1 MGRLEGQVALVTGA
15 SRGIGA
21 AIARALAAEGARV
34 GVNYRV
40 GSEAAGRVVEAIVQD
55 GGDAM
60 ALPADVSQEAEVR
73 RMVEAVSDRWG
84 RLDVLVANAGIARDA
99 PLRAMSR
106 EQWDRVLEV
115 NLTGVFLTAREAA
128 PLLERDGGGRII
140 TVSAASALR
149 GRAGGANYCASKAGV
164 IALTRCLAL
173 EMAPV
178 VRVNCLVPGFT
189 VTDEI
194 LDRFGLRDPR
204 RRAALEGEVPLGRLA
219 TPEEIAE
226 AAVYLAAGAG
236 YMTGQLLFVNGGH
249 YMY

>member
-34 GVNYRV
+34 GVNYRT
-40 GSEAAGRVVEAIVQD
+40 GAEAAGRVVEAIVRD
-55 GGDAM
+55 GGDAI

-73 RMVEAVSDRWG
+73 RMVAAVADRWG
-84 RLDVLVANAGIARDA
+84 RLDVLVANAGIAQDA

-128 PLLERDGGGRII
+128 PLLERDGGRII

-173 EMAPV
+173 ELAPL

-189 VTDEI
+189 LTDEI
-194 LDRFGLRDPR
+194 LDRFGLRDSA

>member
-34 GVNYRV
+34 GVNAR
-40 GSEAAGRVVEAIVQD
+40 GPGAEAVAAAIRREGGEAVPF
-55 GGDAM
+55 
-60 ALPADVSQEAEVR
+60 LADVSCPEDVG
-73 RMVEAVSDRWG
+73 RMMAALGERWG
-84 RLDVLVANAGIARDA
+84 RLDVLVANAGIAQDR
-99 PLRAMSR
+99 PLDRMSL
-106 EQWDRVLEV
+106 EAWERVLAI
-115 NLTGVFLTAREAA
+115 NLTGVFLCVREAL
-128 PLLERDGGGRII
+128 PLMRGRDGGRII

-173 EMAPV
+173 ELAPKI
-178 VRVNCLVPGFT
+178 RVNCLVPGFT
-189 VTDEI
+189 ATDEV
-194 LDRFGLRDPR
+194 LDRFGLRDPA
-204 RRAALEGEVPLGRLA
+204 RRAALEREIPLGHIA